1 MIRTSDEVYY
11 QSFNEFLAD
20 ASIVYERLKGDGWD
34 YRYGQ
39 VYFNLLFSYRPD
51 ISEKL
56 RGSAFDPFYSDLV
69 KNDTHDF
76 VEKLW

>member
-1 MIRTSDEVYY
+1 MTNISNEVYY
-11 QSFNEFLAD
+11 KSFNDFLAD
-20 ASIVYERLKGDGWD
+20 ASIVYERLKGDGWN

-39 VYFNLLFSYRPD
+39 VYFNLLFSHRPD

-56 RGSAFDPFYSDLV
+56 RGSTFDPFYCDLV
-69 KNDTHDF
+69 KYETHHF